1 MSAFVNI
8 IDRFTVRTLSK
19 MFNHRMKKVQYTIQ
33 DVAEITLWWN
43 WRKKKKTEFY
53 SDIEA
58 WYSMHIYC

>member
-1 MSAFVNI
+1 
-8 IDRFTVRTLSK
+8 
-19 MFNHRMKKVQYTIQ
+19 MFNHRMKKAQYTIQ
-33 DVAEITLWWN
+33 DMPEITLWWN